1 MVFVLSK
8 KNPLSA
14 FRADS
19 GFFFFLI
26 GEFMPLS
33 TLCLAEDN
41 YTLDEYDK
49 EANKV
54 SDGGYVT
61 HNLYMGLNFLKN

>member
-14 FRADS
+14 FRADN
-19 GFFFFLI
+19 GFSFFLI
-26 GEFMPLS
+26 GEIMPLS

-41 YTLDEYDK
+41 NTLDEHD
-49 EANKV
+49 NKDRKV
-54 SDGGYVT
+54 AKS
-61 HNLYMGLNFLKN
+61 

>member
-1 MVFVLSK
+1 MLVLSK

-14 FRADS
+14 FWADN
-19 GFFFFLI
+19 GFSFFLI

-41 YTLDEYDK
+41 YTPDEYNNK
-49 EANKV
+49 ANKV
-54 SDGGYVT
+54 S
-61 HNLYMGLNFLKN
+61 NSK

>member
-14 FRADS
+14 FWADN
-19 GFFFFLI
+19 GFSFFLI

-33 TLCLAEDN
+33 T
-41 YTLDEYDK
+41 
-49 EANKV
+49 
-54 SDGGYVT
+54 
-61 HNLYMGLNFLKN
+61 F

>member
-14 FRADS
+14 FGADN
-19 GFFFFLI
+19 GFFFLI

-41 YTLDEYDK
+41 YTLDEYDNK
-49 EANKV
+49 DNKV
-54 SDGGYVT
+54 SDGRYVI
-61 HNLYMGLNFLKN
+61 HNLNISLN

>member
-14 FRADS
+14 FWADN
-19 GFFFFLI
+19 GFSFFLI

-33 TLCLAEDN
+33 TLCPVEDN
-41 YTLDEYDK
+41 YIFDED
-49 EANKV
+49 NK
-54 SDGGYVT
+54 
-61 HNLYMGLNFLKN
+61 